1 MSEEFVHPKYN
12 SRTNSNDF
20 MVLKLSRETTSNA
33 VPVKINSSTSSPR
46 DSDSV
51 VVMGWG
57 LTNENSNSLSNKLME
72 VTVGVVSDSDCGQSY
87 GSEFIASTM
96 LCAAKP
102 SKDSCQGDSGGPL

>member
-1 MSEEFVHPKYN
+1 VSDEFVHPNYN
-12 SRTNSNDF
+12 SGTTSNDF
-20 MVLKLSRETTSNA
+20 MVLVLSRETTANV
-33 VPVKINSSTSSPR
+33 VPVKINSSSSSPR

-57 LTNENSNSLSNKLME
+57 LTNENSSNLSNKLME
-72 VTVGVVSDSDCGQSY
+72 VTVDVVSDSDCRQAY

-96 LCAAKP
+96 LCAASP